1 MMNADRNY
9 EVARQACKNNH
20 WHFNEDEDRHVL
32 KMGFNVKTKFGH
44 IDVII
49 HAKEQ
54 GTITYGILPIRGD
67 KETEANLIKYIAMA
81 NYGLVDGC
89 FEYDVSDGEIRYKS
103 FVPGY
108 AELTEDAVER
118 SVGVTVKMVDR
129 YGNGLGKLAWGMSDP
144 DTEIKEAEGSRQSML
159 ADLAR
164 LLKGDDDEDS
174 ETDEDHEVSEDEV
187 LAGLDGLLEHLK
199 AVAREHGIDV
209 DDDGE
214 LEGAP
219 IEAEG
224 CISA

>member
-9 EVARQACKNNH
+9 EVARQTCMNNH
-20 WHFNEDEDRHVL
+20 WRFNEDDEHHVL

-49 HAKEQ
+49 HAKEH
-54 GTITYGILPIRGD
+54 GIITYGILPIRGD

-108 AELTEDAVER
+108 ADLTEDAVER

-144 DTEIKEAEGSRQSML
+144 EAEIKHAENDRRSMF

-164 LLKGDDDEDS
+164 LLKGDDDEK
-174 ETDEDHEVSEDEV
+174 DEDRETTEAEMP
-187 LAGLDGLLEHLK
+187 AGLDGLLAHLK
-199 AVAREHGIDV
+199 SVAGKLGIDLS
-209 DDDGE
+209 DDEPDH
-214 LEGAP
+214 AP
-219 IEAEG
+219 IEADG

>member
-9 EVARQACKNNH
+9 EVARQACINNH
-20 WHFNEDEDRHVL
+20 WHFNEDEGRHVL

-54 GTITYGILPIRGD
+54 GIITYGILPIRGD
-67 KETEANLIKYIAMA
+67 KETEANLIKYITMA

-89 FEYDVSDGEIRYKS
+89 FEYDISDGEIRYKS

-108 AELTEDAVER
+108 ADLTDDAVER

-144 DTEIKEAEGSRQSML
+144 ETEIKAAEGSRRSML

-164 LLKGDDDEDS
+164 LLKGDDDE
-174 ETDEDHEVSEDEV
+174 TDEDHEGTEDEMQT
-187 LAGLDGLLEHLK
+187 GLDGLLAHLK
-199 AVAREHGIDV
+199 SVA
-209 DDDGE
+209 GE
-214 LEGAP
+214 LGIAVGDDEPDHMPSGAD
-219 IEAEG
+219 G
-224 CISA
+224 RISA